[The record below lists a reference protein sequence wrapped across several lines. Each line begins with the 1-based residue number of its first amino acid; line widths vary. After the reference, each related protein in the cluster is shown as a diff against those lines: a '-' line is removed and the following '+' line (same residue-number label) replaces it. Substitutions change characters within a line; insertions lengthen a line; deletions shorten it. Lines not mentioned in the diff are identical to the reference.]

1 MTQTYMTRERYNV
14 IRSYLDTGRVVAN
27 TETGAVFFPYSRNS
41 KSARKTDRAGYLIT
55 SMEFP
60 DGSFKP
66 VKVHQIIAVA
76 GGLDPVGKTIDHI
89 NGNKQDNR
97 LSNLRVL
104 TGSENSLAAWHEQGL
119 STKENRARNE
129 NSGKTKLCNFCVK
142 LIKYSKSHGGKVT
155 EMAKLLGMSHS
166 RISDIVHGKTWKEIG
181 LEELEDTEDS
191 EALENTEP
199 SEALDDPEVKDM
211 LGL

>member
-41 KSARKTDRAGYLIT
+41 KSARKTDHAGYLIT

-97 LSNLRVL
+97 LINLRVL
-104 TGSENSLAAWHEQGL
+104 TGSENTLAAWHEQGL
-119 STKENRARNE
+119 SSKENRARNE
-129 NSGKTKLCNFCVK
+129 NSGKTNFSNRLVT
-142 LIKYSKSHGGKVT
+142 LIKYCLMCGGKVT
-155 EMAKLLGMSHS
+155 HIAKILGCAHS
-166 RISDIVHGKTWKEIG
+166 RISEIKSGKTWKEI
-181 LEELEDTEDS
+181 ELDDTQGP
-191 EALENTEP
+191 EP
-199 SEALDDPEVKDM
+199 FDVLNDPEVKEM

>member
-1 MTQTYMTRERYNV
+1 MGHTYMTQERYDV
-14 IRSYLDTGRVVAN
+14 IRSYLDTGRCIAN

-41 KSARKTDRAGYLIT
+41 KSTRKTDHEGYLTT

-76 GGLDPVGKTIDHI
+76 GGLNPVGQTIDHI
-89 NGNKQDNR
+89 NGDHMDNR

-104 TGSENSLAAWHEQGL
+104 TGSENSKAAWHEQGL

-129 NSGKTKLCNFCVK
+129 DSGKTNFSNRLVA
-142 LIKYSKSHGGKVT
+142 LIKYCLLCGGKVT
-155 EMAKLLGMSHS
+155 RIAKILGCAHS
-166 RISDIVHGKTWKEIG
+166 RISEIKSGKTWKEIE
-181 LEELEDTEDS
+181 LDDPEEP
-191 EALENTEP
+191 EP
-199 SEALDDPEVKDM
+199 SGALDDPEVKEM
-211 LGL
+211 LGF

>member
-1 MTQTYMTRERYNV
+1 MTQTYMTQERYNV

-41 KSARKTDRAGYLIT
+41 KANRKTDHAGYLIA

-76 GGLDPVGKTIDHI
+76 GGLNPVGKTIDHI
-89 NGNKQDNR
+89 NGNKLDNR

-104 TGSENSLAAWHEQGL
+104 TGSENSKAAWHEQGL
-119 STKENRARNE
+119 SSIENRARNE
-129 NSGKTKLCNFCVK
+129 NSGKTNFSNKLVA
-142 LIKYSKSHGGKVT
+142 LIKYCLMCGGKVT
-155 EMAKLLGMSHS
+155 HIAKILGCAHS
-166 RISDIVHGKTWKEIG
+166 RISEIKSGKTWKEI
-181 LEELEDTEDS
+181 E
-191 EALENTEP
+191 
-199 SEALDDPEVKDM
+199 LDDPEEPEPFDVLNDPEVKEM